1 MHIPD
6 AEEYGA
12 FDMNVADERENLIN
26 EICQYLMPLVADV
39 SDAKAA
45 LHIITNKYE
54 ILSRST
60 ELTVANGDRNEDLL
74 GRFIISKTVKGCTE
88 RTIKAYQT
96 SIKHILQAIGKTA
109 TEITA
114 DDIRLYMAIRKRRD
128 GVTDVTIGNE
138 IRNLSSFFQW
148 MTAEEYILKNP
159 MNRIDRIK
167 VRKTR
172 KKALTDMEVEKLRA
186 AAAGERENTIIE
198 MLLSTG
204 CRVSEIAQIALD
216 EITDDR
222 ILVHGKGKKDRYV
235 YLNARAM
242 LAMQMYL
249 RRRKD
254 KNPYLF
260 PRCKSVME
268 MSKKG
273 RDHRTMK
280 DWWTDPRNV
289 ENGHISQSAIEQI
302 TRKIAKRAGVQQA
315 NPHKFRRTCAT
326 MALRR
331 GMPIEQVSKMLGH
344 EEISTT
350 QIYLDLA
357 EDELAQA
364 HKKYVI

>member
-1 MHIPD
+1 
-6 AEEYGA
+6 
-12 FDMNVADERENLIN
+12 
-26 EICQYLMPLVADV
+26 MPLVPDV

-45 LHIITNKYE
+45 LYIITNKYE
-54 ILSRST
+54 IMSRST
-60 ELTVANGDRNEDLL
+60 ELSVVNGDRNEDLL

-88 RTIKAYQT
+88 RTLKAYQV

-114 DDIRLYMAIRKRRD
+114 DDIRFYMAIRKKRD
-128 GVTDVTIGNE
+128 GVTDITIGNE
-138 IRNLSSFFQW
+138 IRNLSSFFRW

-167 VRKTR
+167 ARKIR
-172 KKALTDMEVEKLRA
+172 KEALTDMEVEKLRVA
-186 AAAGERENTIIE
+186 AVGERENAIIE

-204 CRVSEIAQIALD
+204 CRVSEIVQIALD
-216 EITDDR
+216 EIVGDR

-249 RRRKD
+249 RKRKD
-254 KNPYLF
+254 RNPYLF
-260 PRCKSVME
+260 PRCKSVTE
-268 MSKKG
+268 MNKKG
-273 RDHRTMK
+273 RSHRIMK
-280 DWWTDPRNV
+280 DWWMDSRNV
-289 ENGHISQSAIEQI
+289 DEGHISNSAIEQI
-302 TRKIAKRAGVQQA
+302 LRKIAKRAGVQRA

-350 QIYLDLA
+350 QIYLDLT